1 MTNLENE
8 KLVNYLV
15 VHDKPGRQFTTA
27 DDTRWGGLI
36 QPAPSETPA
45 KSNDGLRIVLFG
57 SWEFGYLVLETL
69 KEYERRFPGK
79 VNLVGLVTDNPLNPD
94 ARISLKKRV
103 WQFIDLPFR
112 VFDETFIIESG
123 LRHGIPVYTG
133 EIKIESFY
141 RMMEQWNPDVILV
154 CVFGQ
159 IINSFT
165 INLPPFG
172 IYNFHPSDLI
182 KNLGAGP
189 APYED
194 LVTRNAG
201 TTVWSLHHVSE
212 EVDCGHV
219 VGQSPPVNVRN
230 TKGILPGNPLVVYQ
244 KLAEALTPLT
254 FFLAEELV
262 SRFDMKK
269 NGHVDHI
276 DFNSLISDEVKQK
289 LMQPV
294 ICDTPAETLPMPD
307 LSIFG

>member
-1 MTNLENE
+1 M
-8 KLVNYLV
+8 
-15 VHDKPGRQFTTA
+15 DKPGRKFISKE
-27 DDTRWGGLI
+27 DTRWGGLI
-36 QPAPSETPA
+36 QPAPSETQD
-45 KSNDGLRIVLFG
+45 KSNDGLRIALFG

-69 KEYERRFPGK
+69 KEYDRRFPGK

-94 ARISLKKRV
+94 AKISVKKRV

-123 LRHGIPVYTG
+123 LSHGIPVYTG

-141 RMMEQWNPDVILV
+141 RMMEQWNPDAILV

-159 IINSFT
+159 IFNSFI
-165 INLPPFG
+165 INLPPLG
-172 IYNFHPSDLI
+172 IYNFHPSDLSN
-182 KNLGAGP
+182 NLGAGP

-201 TTVWSLHHVSE
+201 TTLWSLHHVSE

-219 VGQSPPVNVRN
+219 VGQSPPVNVLN